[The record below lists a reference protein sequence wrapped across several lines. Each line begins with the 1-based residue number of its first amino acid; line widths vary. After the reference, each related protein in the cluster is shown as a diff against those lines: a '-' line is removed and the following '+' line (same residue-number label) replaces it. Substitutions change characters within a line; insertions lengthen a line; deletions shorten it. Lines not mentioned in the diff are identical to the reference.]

1 MLQYI
6 LIIVLVLALFARI
19 TGKSSDKTLFG
30 IAVVILIL
38 YCALRDGFLYPD
50 IQNYY
55 DYFNHN
61 NSDIDFEENFNLGY
75 SLLNRIC
82 RGISPSFQFLLSVI
96 SIIIIYLYSKAIK
109 NYSPN
114 IWFSLILF
122 ILINYYPSFFLLRQ
136 YLAMGVYL
144 FSIKYIIKREPVN
157 FGICMLIAVSFHT
170 TATIAIPMYFLYG
183 VNNNKWNMILLF
195 IGSIIAIAA
204 FYSFST
210 YVSLFSDYY
219 ANYFEAENEDSAWQ
233 RAIMKIYI
241 FMVYLFTM
249 GDKYYD
255 KGINRVIFYSMI
267 MNVIICVAAMNVFG
281 VFRLREYFSLADFI
295 GIPIMLKEAIKK
307 KTFKTMS
314 ESILLIIYMI
324 LLTISFY
331 RFIDSENMNNA
342 YRFFWDTDTP
352 F

>member
-1 MLQYI
+1 
-6 LIIVLVLALFARI
+6 
-19 TGKSSDKTLFG
+19 
-30 IAVVILIL
+30 
-38 YCALRDGFLYPD
+38 
-50 IQNYY
+50 
-55 DYFNHN
+55 
-61 NSDIDFEENFNLGY
+61 
-75 SLLNRIC
+75 
-82 RGISPSFQFLLSVI
+82 
-96 SIIIIYLYSKAIK
+96 
-109 NYSPN
+109 
-114 IWFSLILF
+114 
-122 ILINYYPSFFLLRQ
+122 
-136 YLAMGVYL
+136 
-144 FSIKYIIKREPVN
+144 
-157 FGICMLIAVSFHT
+157 
-170 TATIAIPMYFLYG
+170 
-183 VNNNKWNMILLF
+183 
-195 IGSIIAIAA
+195 
-204 FYSFST
+204 
-210 YVSLFSDYY
+210 
-219 ANYFEAENEDSAWQ
+219 
-233 RAIMKIYI
+233 
-241 FMVYLFTM
+241 M